1 MTQCNE
7 KDLRDKYL
15 NKGVIPAHKVTASE
29 DMRVVDLV
37 DGFAASGAFN
47 AGRLAEASKLFLK
60 MAQDKEDTAI
70 CLTLSGALTPTG
82 MGGLL
87 RELIEAG
94 LVDFIISTGANIYH
108 DLHFALDLPMYRGD
122 FRANDSELRK
132 AKIYRIY
139 DMFVT
144 DEVLVETDSFLQTAL
159 DNGTGR
165 QGISS
170 AQLHHIIGNA
180 ALKKAP
186 HPERSFVA
194 QAARLGVPVFTS
206 SPGDSAI
213 GMMLAL
219 LKLHGSTVTVD
230 PDLDVLQTAAI
241 IHGSKKN
248 GVITLG
254 GGSPKNFYM
263 QTQPMLEMLFGRPC
277 KGHDYFI
284 QITTDSPQWG
294 GLSGATPQEAVS
306 WGKVKKGN
314 VENNVVVYCDATIAA
329 PILMT
334 YGLARAGKRPQ
345 KRLYEQLPELV
356 AALKRDSNPL

>member
-1 MTQCNE
+1 
-7 KDLRDKYL
+7 
-15 NKGVIPAHKVTASE
+15 
-29 DMRVVDLV
+29 
-37 DGFAASGAFN
+37 
-47 AGRLAEASKLFLK
+47 
-60 MAQDKEDTAI
+60 
-70 CLTLSGALTPTG
+70 
-82 MGGLL
+82 
-87 RELIEAG
+87 
-94 LVDFIISTGANIYH
+94 
-108 DLHFALDLPMYRGD
+108 
-122 FRANDSELRK
+122 
-132 AKIYRIY
+132 
-139 DMFVT
+139 
-144 DEVLVETDSFLQTAL
+144 
-159 DNGTGR
+159 
-165 QGISS
+165 
-170 AQLHHIIGNA
+170 
-180 ALKKAP
+180 
-186 HPERSFVA
+186 
-194 QAARLGVPVFTS
+194 
-206 SPGDSAI
+206 
-213 GMMLAL
+213 MMLAL

-356 AALKRDSNPL
+356 AALKRDSNTL

>member
-1 MTQCNE
+1 MKSCNQHT
-7 KDLRDKYL
+7 LRDKYL
-15 NKGVIPAHKVTASE
+15 RKGIIPAFQTRE

-37 DGFAASGAFN
+37 ESFDAAGAFN

-60 MAQDKEDTAI
+60 MVENDATI

-82 MGGLL
+82 MGGILV
-87 RELIEAG
+87 ELIEEG
-94 LVDFIISTGANIYH
+94 LIDFIVSTGANVYH
-108 DLHFALDLPMYRGD
+108 DLHFALDLPMHRGD
-122 FRANDSELRK
+122 FRANDAELRQ

-144 DEVLVETDSFLQTAL
+144 DEVLVETDKFLQDLLNHGEDYPAM
-159 DNGTGR
+159 
-165 QGISS
+165 SS
-170 AQLHHIIGNA
+170 AQLHHIIGKVT
-180 ALKKAP
+180 LKKAP

-194 QAARLGVPVFTS
+194 QAARFGVPIFTS

-219 LKLHGSTVTVD
+219 LKLHGGKAAVD
-230 PDLDVLQTAAI
+230 PDLDVIQSAAI
-241 IHGSKKN
+241 VHGSKKN

-263 QTQPMLEMLFGRPC
+263 QTQPMLEMVFGRPC
-277 KGHDYFI
+277 RGHDYFI

-294 GLSGATPQEAVS
+294 GLSGATPQEAIS
-306 WGKVKKGN
+306 WGKVREEETKN
-314 VENNVVVYCDATIAA
+314 HAVVYCDASIAA

-334 YGLARAGKRPQ
+334 YGLAKAEKRPQ
-345 KRLYEQLPELV
+345 KRLYEKIPELV
-356 AALKRDSNPL
+356 ADLKRDAKPL